1 MSIFTEVQ
9 KRTLP
14 RSKFDLSH
22 SNKLTGNFG
31 YLMPI
36 LVEELI
42 PGDSVKHSHQ
52 IFAQFDPLQS
62 MMMHRFYI
70 KTEYFFVPNRLI
82 YDEFNDFLVG
92 GPDGTDTLV
101 PPHDLYN
108 IPFGYWKD
116 GYHDDTFKEGMS
128 QCGSLFDYMGFPSV
142 EVFGDSADRSAR
154 QYTSRDYCQRV
165 FSGPDW
171 LKQKFSSLAFRA
183 YQLIWN
189 DWYRD
194 ENLQTELEIDTAG
207 GLETNDPAMLYKLRR
222 RAWRKDY
229 FTSALPWPQKG
240 PTVTL
245 SLGDV
250 ANVYP
255 ALITDAGG
263 GHDDQSVGFM
273 MRPDATDPLWRLSEN
288 DLAMFNPDSTIA
300 THNRQS
306 VTDNSVPW
314 NWIKV
319 VQPTP
324 GEPGQY
330 EDVGSMGLIADIRQA
345 AAISIEELRRAEM
358 VQHWLEVNAVGG
370 TRDVEQIYSH
380 FGVRPPDFRLGR
392 PEYIAGYS
400 QDCSVG
406 NIYNTGGNKD
416 AGEDSNV
423 QAYAVGNVQS
433 LGSSGSFKYYAQ
445 EHGWL
450 IGLCT
455 VMPRAGYFQGLPRKY
470 GHRMDKF
477 DYYWPEFAHLG
488 EQAIYTDELYLDSNI
503 TQDIQFGYSPR
514 YAEYKFHNDEIHGFL
529 RTDKYTYHDARM
541 FDKEPFLNEQ
551 FIEMS
556 ADYSDLNRIFNYTL
570 EDRHHFELDIFHNL
584 SKVSSMPYFGNP
596 KL

>member
-1 MSIFTEVQ
+1 MSIFTQVQ

-31 YLMPI
+31 FLMPI
-36 LVEELI
+36 LCEELI
-42 PGDSVKHSHQ
+42 PGDSIRHSHQ

-70 KTEYFFVPNRLI
+70 KTEYFFVPNRLV

-101 PPHDLYN
+101 PPCDYYA
-108 IPFGYWKD
+108 IPFGYWHETGQSK
-116 GYHDDTFKEGMS
+116 YKEGMS
-128 QCGSLFDYMGFPSV
+128 QVGSLFDYMGFPSV
-142 EVFGDSADRSAR
+142 ENFEDSSDRSAR
-154 QYTSRDYCQRV
+154 TYDANKYCSRM
-165 FSGPDW
+165 FSGPVW
-171 LKQKFSSLAFRA
+171 LKQKFSTLAFRA

-194 ENLQTELEIDTAG
+194 ENLQDELDINVDG
-207 GLETNDPAMLYKLRR
+207 GLEQNDPAMLYQLRR

-255 ALITDAGG
+255 ALLTDAE
-263 GHDDQSVGFM
+263 GHSDLQSVGLFIGSQ
-273 MRPDATDPLWRLSEN
+273 ATDPLWRLTEK
-288 DLAMFNPDSTIA
+288 DFAMFNPDSTRA
-300 THNRQS
+300 THNRTS
-306 VTDNSVPW
+306 VSTNSVPW
-314 NWIKV
+314 DWISV
-319 VQPTP
+319 VQPNP

-330 EDVGSMGLIADIRQA
+330 EEVGRMGLVADIRQA

-392 PEYIAGYS
+392 PEYIAGYT

-406 NIYNTGGNKD
+406 NIYNTAGNTD
-416 AGEDSNV
+416 DNV
-423 QAYAVGNVQS
+423 QAYAVGNIQS
-433 LGSSGSFKYYAQ
+433 LGSSSSFNYYAQ

-455 VMPRAGYFQGLPRKY
+455 VMPRAAYFQGLPRKF

-488 EQAIYTDELYLDSNI
+488 EQAIYTDELFLDPTIN
-503 TQDIQFGYSPR
+503 QDVQFGYAPR
-514 YAEYKFHNDEIHGFL
+514 YAEYKFHNDEVHGFL
-529 RTDKYTYHDARM
+529 RTDKDTYHDARK
-541 FDKEPFLNEQ
+541 FDQEPYLNEE
-551 FIEMS
+551 FIVMD